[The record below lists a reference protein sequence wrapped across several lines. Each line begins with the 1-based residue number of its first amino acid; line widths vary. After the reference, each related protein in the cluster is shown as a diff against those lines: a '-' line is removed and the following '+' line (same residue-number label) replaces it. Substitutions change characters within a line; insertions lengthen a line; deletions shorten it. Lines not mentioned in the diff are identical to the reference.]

1 MCCVPQ
7 SIEEV
12 VGIFEG
18 ARRHFGDD
26 NLVVDL
32 GDERPRR
39 DRHGERLCILWG
51 DRVQVSGESEEK
63 RVIELR
69 DFPPPPLSYLS
80 FASAAGRE
88 TMLQLILFGKEH
100 VPNLVEGACHARP
113 DESLLH
119 EGDDGGPQS
128 CTREDPPHDVI
139 LRDGEELVDF
149 VLILVDD
156 PAMDE

>member
-69 DFPPPPLSYLS
+69 DFPPPLSLTLALPPLR
-80 FASAAGRE
+80 AAR
-88 TMLQLILFGKEH
+88 QCF
-100 VPNLVEGACHARP
+100 
-113 DESLLH
+113 S
-119 EGDDGGPQS
+119 
-128 CTREDPPHDVI
+128 
-139 LRDGEELVDF
+139 
-149 VLILVDD
+149 
-156 PAMDE
+156 